1 MEDRKTDTNVQAIY
15 ADPEGNLFIQGQFF
29 DFNRKYKDS
38 YPGIHFT
45 CSIHTGDGYAAAG
58 YAGDG
63 HPVLFRS
70 VLGNEWTE
78 TPLIS
83 GEEDGYKKAEGT
95 ITAID
100 YDSASRRL
108 FLISDHNELIIIPNC
123 RKCIRIINI

>member
-1 MEDRKTDTNVQAIY
+1 MEHQITDTNAPAIY
-15 ADPEGNLFIQGQFF
+15 ADPEGRLFIQGQFF
-29 DFNRKYKDS
+29 DFNSKYKDS
-38 YPGIHFT
+38 YPETHFT
-45 CSIHTGDGYAAAG
+45 CGIRAGDGYAAAG
-58 YAGDG
+58 MAADG

-95 ITAID
+95 IIAID

-123 RKCIRIINI
+123 RKCIRIIEL